1 MRLSLAAPLD
11 ASAPAT
17 PGQDNTARPGQD
29 DKPAGAASKQRY
41 PRALPGSS
49 SDYLIGHIDVSRHSD
64 VSDKIYYVN

>member
-11 ASAPAT
+11 ASATAT
-17 PGQDNTARPGQD
+17 PGQD